1 MCLYFAF
8 RFRFFSGSMNLGSLR
23 FNSYLLALIL
33 AVAAVGCKTSEEK
46 EHEKEAS
53 TLRFYLETDYD
64 TGNKTTVVPIF
75 RASPILIRI
84 NKEPVLDEGHIIDA
98 LVVDVV
104 GGFAIQVKFDFRG
117 TLTLESISSTY
128 RGQRLAIYSMFTEGR
143 WLAAP
148 KMTVPIKDG
157 VITFT
162 PDATRDEAVR
172 IVRGLNNLAIQLGNK
187 PKPGKE
193 KKRETF

>member
-1 MCLYFAF
+1 
-8 RFRFFSGSMNLGSLR
+8 MNLGSLR
-23 FNSYLLALIL
+23 FNSYLLALL
-33 AVAAVGCKTSEEK
+33 LTVVAAGCKSSAER

-53 TLRFYLETDYD
+53 TLRFYLETDFD
-64 TGNKTTVVPIF
+64 TTGSKTTVVPIF

-84 NKEPVLDEGHIIDA
+84 NKEPVLDEGSLIDA
-98 LVVDVV
+98 AVVDVV

-128 RGQRLAIYSMFTEGR
+128 RGERLAIYSMFTEGR

-157 VITFT
+157 VLTFT
-162 PDATRDEAVR
+162 PDATREEAVR
-172 IVRGLNNLAIQLGNK
+172 IVRGLNNLAIRLGNK

-193 KKRETF
+193 KKEEPF